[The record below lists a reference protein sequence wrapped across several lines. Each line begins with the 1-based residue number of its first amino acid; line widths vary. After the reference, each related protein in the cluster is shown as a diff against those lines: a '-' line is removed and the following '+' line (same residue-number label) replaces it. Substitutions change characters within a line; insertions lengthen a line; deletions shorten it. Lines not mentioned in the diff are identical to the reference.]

1 MISFE
6 EFKKV
11 ELKVATILEAEK
23 VEGSDKLVKL
33 QIDLGGDPSAGSGQG
48 LGQRQI
54 VAGIGLTYKI
64 EELPGRQIVIVANL
78 EPKTLMGQESN
89 GMLLAADV
97 NGQPILL
104 VPVKTLLLAG
114 VIVSVFL
121 SALITLIASLKGE
134 SMGQIILWLM
144 GNLSEANITLIIIAG
159 FLVLVGLF
167 IAYFFSRD
175 LNIISLGEEGAQH
188 LGVEVEMVKKILFVV
203 TSLITGAVVAI
214 TGLIGFVGLIIPHI
228 MRLIVGPDHRVLI
241 IASVLAGGIF
251 LTLADLVGRTIISPA
266 EIPVGVITAIFGG
279 PFFLFLLKRKK
290 EIML

>member
-33 QIDLGGDPSAGSGQG
+33 QIDLGGDPSAGSRQG

-104 VPVKTLLLAG
+104 VPEKTVPNGCEVK
-114 VIVSVFL
+114 
-121 SALITLIASLKGE
+121 
-134 SMGQIILWLM
+134 
-144 GNLSEANITLIIIAG
+144 
-159 FLVLVGLF
+159 
-167 IAYFFSRD
+167 
-175 LNIISLGEEGAQH
+175 
-188 LGVEVEMVKKILFVV
+188 
-203 TSLITGAVVAI
+203 
-214 TGLIGFVGLIIPHI
+214 
-228 MRLIVGPDHRVLI
+228 
-241 IASVLAGGIF
+241 
-251 LTLADLVGRTIISPA
+251 
-266 EIPVGVITAIFGG
+266 
-279 PFFLFLLKRKK
+279 
-290 EIML
+290 